1 MNDRRLRQNRSPI
14 SGWEELLIVW
24 GIYAAI
30 GIAIFITY
38 ARFPASDFYNVSGS
52 GVSGSASRVL
62 VYLNFPV
69 AFAAIALLGFAVS
82 SLIHRDTS
90 FSQRGRRSIG
100 FTAVLALLLCLV
112 AALPGVVS
120 QSDLD
125 ARAVNVIPAI
135 GVVLVV
141 LLTILG
147 IQCGAAFTSIPW
159 GRWDRNGAIAIGVL
173 LFFALPWALA
183 DFGFYIGDIPL
194 IGRIFTS
201 KDFLPAGETLR
212 AVHLGDHHGYDGFIF
227 IVVAIILG
235 RKLRKIQ
242 PSSLRVALG
251 WYLAFMMVYGLA
263 NDLNDIWLE
272 QIVKRGWSTY
282 QIPDMLVPKFRPS
295 WGLVVLGT
303 VAARFLLFRGRAPHL
318 ERPDPTIAPATP
330 AAAPKR

>member
-1 MNDRRLRQNRSPI
+1 MNDRKSKHRHSPLK
-14 SGWEELLIVW
+14 GWEEPLAVW
-24 GIYAAI
+24 GIY
-30 GIAIFITY
+30 GIIALEIFITY
-38 ARFPASDFYNVSGS
+38 ARLPASDFYHFSGS
-52 GVSGSASRVL
+52 GITGGASRLL

-69 AFAAIALLGFAVS
+69 GFAAIALLGFAVS
-82 SLIHRDTS
+82 SLLDRDS
-90 FSQRGRRSIG
+90 RFSRRGRQLIG
-100 FTAVLALLLCLV
+100 LTALLGFLLCLV
-112 AALPGVVS
+112 AALPGVVD
-120 QSDLD
+120 QANLD

-135 GVVLVV
+135 GVALVL
-141 LLTILG
+141 LLTIIG
-147 IQCGAAFTSIPW
+147 MRRGTAFTSIPW

-183 DFGFYIGDIPL
+183 DLGFYIGDIPL

-201 KDFLPAGETLR
+201 KDFLPAGDTLR

-242 PSSLRVALG
+242 PASLRVALG

-263 NDLNDIWLE
+263 NYLNDIWLE

-282 QIPDMLVPKFRPS
+282 QIPDMLVPKLRPS

-303 VAARFLLFRGRAPHL
+303 VAARFLLFRGCAQHL
-318 ERPDPTIAPATP
+318 ETPDPTIAPATP